1 MVFDRRFTAE
11 SPRYLA
17 IRLEPQRLSDG
28 LRPPLQDYCVLLTR
42 SFLMVLGGAPG
53 RLRLGGLLRPPSRLR
68 KQAQGIVNGRR
79 ITEDFCHVGVEYDD
93 IAAFGKSPRVFTPDG
108 VAEVIL
114 LTHFGLGARVS
125 FLAHRFFVRSS

>member
-42 SFLMVLGGAPG
+42 SFLMVLGLAP
-53 RLRLGGLLRPPSRLR
+53 
-68 KQAQGIVNGRR
+68 
-79 ITEDFCHVGVEYDD
+79 
-93 IAAFGKSPRVFTPDG
+93 
-108 VAEVIL
+108 
-114 LTHFGLGARVS
+114 
-125 FLAHRFFVRSS
+125 VR